1 MSDLIDYPFFDLD
14 NLKSCFLKD
23 KLSIGSKFERIIV
36 IGVGGSSQGS
46 KAINGFLNEDR
57 VVYFDHLNHNL
68 ISKTLEKDLDRTG
81 FIFISKSGTTS
92 ETLTIFDYLISQLE
106 SKIDI
111 SEHFFSLTEYKSS
124 PLHDLSA
131 HHSIKIIEHK
141 KEIVGR
147 FSIFSNASLIPG
159 FYFHEGLID
168 HFFKGAK
175 KGLASEKNAKDE
187 ASKDF
192 NLLNKGK
199 MINASLIYGDELI
212 ELATWKN
219 QLFAE
224 SLSKQGRG
232 LNPIIARMTNDQH
245 SLLQL
250 FMDGPKN
257 IFFEIMTLNYNHPNL
272 LNITL
277 NNHKD
282 AMNAAIVQEIG
293 EVRER
298 IFIENDIADLGQYFS
313 SEILRVIYLS
323 QLLKVDPFTQDAVEI
338 QKNLLK

>member
-1 MSDLIDYPFFDLD
+1 MSELINYPFFDLD
-14 NLKSCFLKD
+14 NLKYSFFED

-57 VVYFDHLNHNL
+57 VIYFDHLNYNL
-68 ISKTLEKDLDRTG
+68 INKTLEKDLERTG
-81 FIFISKSGTTS
+81 FIFVSKSGTTS

-106 SKIDI
+106 NKIDI
-111 SEHFFSLTEYKSS
+111 TNHFFSITEYKSS
-124 PLHDLSA
+124 PLYDLSV
-131 HHSIKIIEHK
+131 HNSIKVIEHK

-147 FSIFSNASLIPG
+147 FSIFSNVSLIPG
-159 FYFHEGLID
+159 FYFHEELID
-168 HFFKGAK
+168 HFFEGARKGFA
-175 KGLASEKNAKDE
+175 LEKNAKEE
-187 ASKDF
+187 ADKDY

-199 MINASLIYGDELI
+199 MINASLIYGDELK
-212 ELATWKN
+212 ELANWKK

-224 SLSKQGRG
+224 SLGKQGKG
-232 LNPIIARMTNDQH
+232 LMPIIARMTNDQH

-257 IFFEIMTLNYNHPNL
+257 IFYEIMSLNYSHPNL

-282 AMNAAIVQEIG
+282 AMNDALNKEIG

-298 IFIENDIADLGQYFS
+298 IFNENNLADLGQYFS
-313 SEILRVIYLS
+313 YEIIRVIYLS